1 MIESDK
7 AEFKRMLN
15 AVMVI
20 YYKPML
26 TNDALRI
33 WWGKLERY
41 EFNDVTKAFDNF
53 TDNVQ
58 SIPTP
63 PTPAD
68 ILKLCQHKVTIH
80 ARLPSPLAAES
91 NKQHAD
97 EVIAYVAKNIKPQR
111 DYRAWA
117 KKIMTN
123 PKKFPD
129 VSLKYAKEA
138 LNMPA
143 I

>member
-1 MIESDK
+1 LIDSDK

-20 YYKPML
+20 YYKPLL
-26 TNDALRI
+26 TNDGLRI

-41 EFNDVTKAFDNF
+41 EFDIVTKAFDTYTN
-53 TDNVQ
+53 NVQ

-68 ILKLCQHKVTIH
+68 ILNLCQHKVTIQK
-80 ARLPSPLAAES
+80 RLPSPLAMADA
-91 NKQHAD
+91 KQKLD
-97 EVIAYVAKNIKPQR
+97 EVSRYIAANMKPTK

-117 KKIMTN
+117 RKILAN
-123 PKKFPD
+123 PKNHIDIAIKD
-129 VSLKYAKEA
+129 AKEA
-138 LNMPA
+138 THE
-143 I
+143 